1 MRVLVVEDDDLVR
14 EMAVAAL
21 RDAGFEVTQAG
32 LRDAPRD
39 DALPVAVRL
48 PDLFDGTQDSGPQPG
63 ADPAA
68 GPLQA
73 TSPLQLEASDPL
85 RVLVVENNEPLREPI
100 AEGLRQ
106 AGFEVV
112 EACDGEEAMSHCDR
126 PFDVLFTDIDLPGGM
141 DGWTI
146 AERWRETDPA
156 IGVIYTSGFCLEQGR
171 QVGGSRCIP
180 KPYRPGHI
188 VAAVVELANERSS
201 RQTSVERNGAQIPA
215 SGAHMIVSQQ

>member
-21 RDAGFEVTQAG
+21 RDAGFEVTQAAS
-32 LRDAPRD
+32 REAPRD
-39 DALPVAVRL
+39 DALPVEVRL
-48 PDLFDGTQDSGPQPG
+48 PDLFDGTQDPDPRPG

-68 GPLQA
+68 GPLQ
-73 TSPLQLEASDPL
+73 LEAPDPL
-85 RVLVVENNEPLREPI
+85 RVLVVENNEPVREPI
-100 AEGLRQ
+100 TEGLRQ

-126 PFDVLFTDIDLPGGM
+126 PFDVLFTDIDLPGGI

-146 AERWRETDPA
+146 AERWRERDPA

-201 RQTSVERNGAQIPA
+201 RRTPVERNGARLAA
-215 SGAHMIVSQQ
+215 SAAHAIVSQQ